1 MQQGSPEWH
10 AVRCG
15 KVTASRVHDIV
26 AVTRSGGY
34 TAGRKNYL
42 TELVWERLTGEP
54 AEQYVTAAMAHGSE
68 MEPQA
73 RFAYALER
81 GVEVVEVGF
90 IEHPTIPLVGAS
102 PDGLVGAD
110 GLIEIKVPNGAQHLD
125 MLLGDKIEPK
135 YITQMQAQM
144 MCTGR
149 AWVDFVS
156 YHHNLKLPSK
166 MQLNIRRV
174 ERDAVMIT
182 KMELEITQFLI
193 DLDATVDLLRKRY
206 MQDQA
211 A

>member
-1 MQQGSPEWH
+1 MQQGSEEWKQ
-10 AVRCG
+10 ARCG
-15 KVTASRVHDIV
+15 RVTASRVHDIV

-34 TAGRKNYL
+34 TTGRKNYL

-90 IEHPTIPLVGAS
+90 IEHPTIAMVGAS

-156 YHHNLKLPSK
+156 YHHNLNLPPK
-166 MQLNIRRV
+166 MQ
-174 ERDAVMIT
+174 
-182 KMELEITQFLI
+182 
-193 DLDATVDLLRKRY
+193 
-206 MQDQA
+206 
-211 A
+211 